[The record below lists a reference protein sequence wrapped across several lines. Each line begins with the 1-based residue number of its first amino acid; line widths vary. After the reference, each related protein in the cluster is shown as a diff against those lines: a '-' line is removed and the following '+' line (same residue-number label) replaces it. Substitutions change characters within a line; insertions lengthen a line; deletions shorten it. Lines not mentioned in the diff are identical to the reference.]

1 MCGSLGRRVV
11 GHRRRG
17 GGARS
22 EARPGSVGLADFVR
36 RMSLLANAVRRCP
49 EVV

>member
-1 MCGSLGRRVV
+1 MWQPGKESGWSQEKR
-11 GHRRRG
+11 

>member
-1 MCGSLGRRVV
+1 MWQPGKESGWSQEK
-11 GHRRRG
+11 

-22 EARPGSVGLADFVR
+22 EARPGRVGLADFVR